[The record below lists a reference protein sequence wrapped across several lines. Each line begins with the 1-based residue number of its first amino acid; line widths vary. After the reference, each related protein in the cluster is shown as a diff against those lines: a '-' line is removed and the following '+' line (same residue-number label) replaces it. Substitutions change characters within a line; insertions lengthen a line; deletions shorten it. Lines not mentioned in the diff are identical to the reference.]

1 MAKAA
6 STADVGDGA
15 KAVEFYHMAFRHFL
29 EGMEKAT
36 EAGDDDDGDGQELEA
51 SSVKYF
57 LAFDFCPV
65 DSTRSPGTRQAR
77 LALSDHGVT
86 WKPIPGVG
94 PSTGN
99 IPDPIVRDGV
109 WYVYYLVR
117 APRKV
122 EPKSFRVRWYEIDSV
137 NWSDETGI
145 IVRGTAGEPGV
156 GVDPSLIVDDAR
168 NLVPL
173 CLWRDVENRPT
184 GTPPRCAKGETSCV
198 QEYFTAPPGYRATM
212 GPSSP

>member
-94 PSTGN
+94 PSTGK

-109 WYVYYLVR
+109 WYVYYLVH

-122 EPKSFRVRWYEIDSV
+122 EPKGSGSGATRLTRSIGRTRLGLSSGVPPVSPVSASTRV
-137 NWSDETGI
+137 
-145 IVRGTAGEPGV
+145 
-156 GVDPSLIVDDAR
+156 
-168 NLVPL
+168 
-173 CLWRDVENRPT
+173 
-184 GTPPRCAKGETSCV
+184 
-198 QEYFTAPPGYRATM
+198 
-212 GPSSP
+212 